1 MRVTEIRVKQIRV
14 NQGLGVLT
22 LYTTVHSETAYFIPF
37 GFLILF
43 FFILCTEI
51 KFGLRNLLKTFN
63 TELVKNKTAEQYLFN
78 RDAGDRNYVLE
89 VMVPTLLC
97 KYYSNPF

>member
-1 MRVTEIRVKQIRV
+1 MRVSEIRVKQIRV

-43 FFILCTEI
+43 FFHFMHRDKIWSAESAQ
-51 KFGLRNLLKTFN
+51 NL
-63 TELVKNKTAEQYLFN
+63 QY
-78 RDAGDRNYVLE
+78 RIGE
-89 VMVPTLLC
+89 E
-97 KYYSNPF
+97 